1 MPTMKAVQFHAY
13 GDPEVLVLE
22 EVAPPQAGSGEV
34 LVRVRAAGVNPLDWK
49 VRAGHVKAWLQHQLP
64 LIPGWDVSGV
74 VEAVGPG
81 VSAFKQGDE
90 VFGMLDFLRNG
101 AYAEYVVAE
110 TQNLALKPGSLD
122 HIQAG
127 AVPLAALTAWQALFE
142 VAALKSGQ
150 TVLIHA
156 AAGGVGHFAVQF
168 AKWRGARVTGT
179 ASASNAGFLRQLGAD
194 AVIDYYST
202 CFEEEVRG
210 VDVVLDLLG
219 GDIQRRSWK
228 VLKKGGILV
237 ATLGIS
243 SPEEPASHE
252 VRGEG
257 VMVHPDPAQLA
268 QIAALIDAG
277 KVKPFIYEVLPLA
290 QAAKAHELS
299 ETGHVRGKIVLQ
311 VST

>member
-1 MPTMKAVQFHAY
+1 MR
-13 GDPEVLVLE
+13 
-22 EVAPPQAGSGEV
+22 
-34 LVRVRAAGVNPLDWK
+34 RV
-49 VRAGHVKAWLQHQLP
+49 
-64 LIPGWDVSGV
+64 
-74 VEAVGPG
+74 
-81 VSAFKQGDE
+81 
-90 VFGMLDFLRNG
+90 
-101 AYAEYVVAE
+101 
-110 TQNLALKPGSLD
+110 
-122 HIQAG
+122 
-127 AVPLAALTAWQALFE
+127 
-142 VAALKSGQ
+142 
-150 TVLIHA
+150 
-156 AAGGVGHFAVQF
+156 
-168 AKWRGARVTGT
+168 
-179 ASASNAGFLRQLGAD
+179 D
-194 AVIDYYST
+194 A
-202 CFEEEVRG
+202 
-210 VDVVLDLLG
+210 VLDLLG

-243 SPEEPASHE
+243 SPEGAASHE